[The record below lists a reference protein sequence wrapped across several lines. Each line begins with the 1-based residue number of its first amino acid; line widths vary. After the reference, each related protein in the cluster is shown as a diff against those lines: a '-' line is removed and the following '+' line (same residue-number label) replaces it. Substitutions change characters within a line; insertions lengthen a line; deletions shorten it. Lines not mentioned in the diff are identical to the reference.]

1 LSDGEDIERYFASFA
16 LTEINMS
23 MRLNFLKFLHGCNL
37 HGLPTTTSS
46 THAAAVVGLKS
57 VIKCMTMPYIDR
69 AFMEF
74 IYHTSDWKPTK
85 DYDSDDDS
93 DIPYDFDDDDD
104 DDQLYYYLSG
114 CCY

>member
-1 LSDGEDIERYFASFA
+1 
-16 LTEINMS
+16 

-37 HGLPTTTSS
+37 HSLPTISSS

-74 IYHTSDWKPTK
+74 IYHTSVWRPTIY
-85 DYDSDDDS
+85 YDVLGLGLYSAAEADDGSDV
-93 DIPYDFDDDDD
+93 PNDFDDDVDD
-104 DDQLYYYLSG
+104 DELYYYLSG
-114 CCY
+114 CYN